1 MVLISGLTTEN
12 DTFVT
17 KKLGWRID
25 FCGEMYKFCFDLVKS
40 EISILTPSVD
50 SKQQLGIGV

>member
-25 FCGEMYKFCFDLVKS
+25 FYGEMYKFS
-40 EISILTPSVD
+40 LTLLNLRYPFSL
-50 SKQQLGIGV
+50 QE